1 MEEQLESLF
10 EFLHDNNSNVR
21 QIALKNLLGYT
32 VSTSQYQQLFKS
44 NNMRPIIDLK
54 NLCKDD
60 TIIAHDAYKALVNLT
75 SDEEIRNE
83 MNDDKFLKYLMTT
96 ITNREAILADLA
108 CMLLS
113 NITKNELISI
123 KILSLNVEQIQHLSH
138 STRAMDQLVDVFIKG
153 LNRNYNKEAEFHFL
167 ASVFANVS
175 VIPQGRR
182 DFFLTSASYD
192 NIAPISKLIIFTE
205 HSNIIRRGG
214 VISCIKNCCFETDY
228 HLDMLSEENI
238 NILPYILLPLCGPEE
253 FDTDDM
259 EGMPDDIQLLPLDK
273 KRESDSNLRKTLLE
287 SLVLL
292 TTTKQGRDILRQKK
306 VYPVIRQ
313 MHLVVKD
320 ENIEEIIEK
329 LVNMLMR
336 DDEQSYDKINEL
348 QVDDYDDKIE
358 EFRE

>member
-108 CMLLS
+108 C
-113 NITKNELISI
+113 
-123 KILSLNVEQIQHLSH
+123 
-138 STRAMDQLVDVFIKG
+138 